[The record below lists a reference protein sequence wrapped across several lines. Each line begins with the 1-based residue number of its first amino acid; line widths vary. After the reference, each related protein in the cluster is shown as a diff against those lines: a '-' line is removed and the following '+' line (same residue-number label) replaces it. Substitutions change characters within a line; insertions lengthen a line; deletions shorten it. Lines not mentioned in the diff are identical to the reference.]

1 MWCRRCYACI
11 RKAKQIYDIN
21 TGALRLLSRNIYIA
35 DYDKKAEN
43 VNNTTSSNTCPLM
56 IKSQLEERGYNEK
69 TYNLTNEVIPVQNLQ
84 EVRSNSSNL
93 IPKIKID
100 VEDLNICDK
109 NIKLP
114 TALDTCTED
123 ISYIGQYQLP
133 SYNIAKYANSS
144 ETIQKLMSLGL
155 KLYKHETDIDL
166 MEFLLSKDFEK
177 DLFPYIRFLYDCG
190 VPSDYLGEFLTK
202 NPYIFKQDMD
212 DLYTRIRYLRFH
224 QFDIEMIKDIL
235 CKNPRWLNYSTRSI
249 DTKLGYFQDNF
260 HLNGEEVRQLTV
272 KNSKLITYKMSH
284 IRENTFAI
292 KEEMGFN
299 KIETKILLLNQ
310 PRLWIKCR
318 KNITDTFDYA
328 HNEMKLSHQFIVSQ
342 AYVLL
347 CRKRRL
353 EQRHMFLVK
362 LGRAQYDPTKPLYVS
377 LKSLIGGTDND
388 FCQNV
393 AKTST
398 DTYDLYLKSI

>member
-1 MWCRRCYACI
+1 MWCIRCYACI
-11 RKAKQIYDIN
+11 RNAKQIYDIS
-21 TGALRLLSRNIYIA
+21 TTALRFLSQSINIP

-43 VNNTTSSNTCPLM
+43 VNNTTSPNTCSVM
-56 IKSQLEERGYNEK
+56 IKSQLEERGYNGK
-69 TYNLTNEVIPVQNLQ
+69 TYNLTNEITPVQNLQ
-84 EVRSNSSNL
+84 EIQSNNSNL
-93 IPKIKID
+93 IPEIKID
-100 VEDLNICDK
+100 TEDLNISDK

-114 TALDTCTED
+114 SALDTCTED

-133 SYNIAKYANSS
+133 SYNIAKYANTS

-166 MEFLLSKDFEK
+166 MQFLLSKDFKK
-177 DLFPYIRFLYDCG
+177 DLFPYIRFLNDCG
-190 VPSDYLGEFLTK
+190 VPSDYLGEFLSI

-224 QFDIEMIKDIL
+224 QFNIEMIKVVL

-260 HLNGEEVRQLTV
+260 HLSGEEVRQLTV
-272 KNSKLITYKMSH
+272 KNSKLITYKMKH
-284 IRENTFAI
+284 IMENTFAI

-299 KIETKILLLNQ
+299 KIETKMLLLSQ
-310 PRLWIKCR
+310 PRLWMKCR
-318 KNITDTFDYA
+318 KNITDTFDYV
-328 HNEMKLSHQFIVSQ
+328 HNEMKLSHQFILSQ

-353 EQRHMFLVK
+353 EQRHTFLVQ

-377 LKSLIGGTDND
+377 LISLIGGTDND

-393 AKTST
+393 AKTSN
-398 DTYDLYLKSI
+398 DTYELYLKSI